1 MSWIPIKK
9 EDYARERPTEKKKNQ
24 NADVRKV
31 RLPTNMR
38 TKKIIGSLW
47 KEQAVQVVKISD
59 METRKLCKQHLEDW
73 NREQFTYSVK
83 FVKASEL

>member
-24 NADVRKV
+24 KV
-31 RLPTNMR
+31 YSKKVKLPTNMR
-38 TKKIIGSLW
+38 TKKVKCSLC
-47 KEQAVQVVKISD
+47 KEQAVQTVKISD
-59 METRKLCKQHLEDW
+59 LETRKLCKEHLSDW
-73 NREQFTYSVK
+73 NREKFTYSVK